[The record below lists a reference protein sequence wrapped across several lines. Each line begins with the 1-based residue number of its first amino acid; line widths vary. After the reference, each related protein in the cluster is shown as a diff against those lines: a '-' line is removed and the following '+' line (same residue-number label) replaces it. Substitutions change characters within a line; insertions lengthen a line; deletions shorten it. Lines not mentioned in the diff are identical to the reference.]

1 MEWTA
6 PRIWEAWISKRS
18 ASSIAFPLS
27 KGRLVLSLSHLNRVQ
42 SPIINHARQDLA
54 SQFPEAALVRSVRSG
69 KKVPLLWGWL
79 CSQRQSVKYDLMLDR
94 SIGLGITDERKPA
107 RCADLWYSAGRDG
120 ARISTF
126 ERYSNRLGGYG
137 VNWEWSLLLRSDPL
151 RGLR

>member
-1 MEWTA
+1 MITW
-6 PRIWEAWISKRS
+6 IWNGQVLEFEKRELVNEVQVDR
-18 ASSIAFPLS
+18 FPIVEIR
-27 KGRLVLSLSHLNRVQ
+27 RLVLSLSHLNPVQ
-42 SPIINHARQDLA
+42 SPIINRARQDLA
-54 SQFPEAALVRSVRSG
+54 SQFPEVALVLAVRSG

-79 CSQRQSVKYDLMLDR
+79 CSQRQSVKYDLMLDG

-137 VNWEWSLLLRSDPL
+137 VNWE
-151 RGLR
+151 